1 MECNIQFFNKNIR
14 VKYTKMTAWT
24 DAVSAAYQGGKA
36 KNPLYSLKDA
46 MFAAKKVYR
55 SSSKTVSAVANKV
68 VPVGRKNKTSKRRK
82 GRRGTAKKQGK
93 K

>member
-1 MECNIQFFNKNIR
+1 
-14 VKYTKMTAWT
+14 MTAWT
-24 DAVSAAYQGGKA
+24 DAVSAAYKGGKA

-46 MFAAKKVYR
+46 MLDAKKVYR

-68 VPVGRKNKTSKRRK
+68 VPVIGKSKTSKKRK

>member
-1 MECNIQFFNKNIR
+1 
-14 VKYTKMTAWT
+14 MTAWT
-24 DAVSAAYQGGKA
+24 DAVKEAYKGGKA

-46 MFAAKKVYR
+46 MLDARKVYK
-55 SSSKTVSAVANKV
+55 SSSKTVSNVASKV
-68 VPVGRKNKTSKRRK
+68 VPVLGKNKTRRR